1 MFQPRRGLDGWIEV
15 NKLVNDARMAEEI
28 LKRIQFGDTSQA
40 DIAWLRQRNE
50 LPEGTFMS
58 VRKMCRQLIDKH
70 TIHLITER
78 LKK

>member
-1 MFQPRRGLDGWIEV
+1 MFQPRRGLDGWIAV
-15 NKLVNDARMAEEI
+15 NQLVNDARTAEKI
-28 LKRIQFGDTSQA
+28 LERIQFGDTTKVEV
-40 DIAWLRQRNE
+40 DWLRRKNE
-50 LPEGTFMS
+50 LSEGTFMS

>member
-1 MFQPRRGLDGWIEV
+1 MFQPRRGLDGWIAV
-15 NKLVNDARMAEEI
+15 RRLVNDARMAEKI
-28 LKRIQFGDTSQA
+28 LERIQFGDTTKVEV
-40 DIAWLRQRNE
+40 DWLRRKNE